1 MLFFI
6 AQLMLRNVNKTMPC
20 LEFQKVLPIGFF
32 YSANF
37 GSFSNN
43 LTRVFIAV
51 VAVVFAVIFVNTTVN
66 MTKTTAINDNEF
78 F

>member
-1 MLFFI
+1 MVKNSVLRPAI
-6 AQLMLRNVNKTMPC
+6 LAQAALDLRAACTG
-20 LEFQKVLPIGFF
+20 I
-32 YSANF
+32 
-37 GSFSNN
+37 
-43 LTRVFIAV
+43 RVSIAV